1 MTTQEFITQNLD
13 ADIRDLALRHAG
25 RTDID
30 LHYALDQI
38 AGRRTAQTKLP
49 MWVAT
54 DGIIYPPHISMEQCS
69 SEQTAMYKAK
79 VAQRL
84 IAELPVRPVL
94 PPTPTTLIDLTGGF
108 GVDFSYMARAFGR
121 AVYIE
126 QQSHLCAVSRHNMA
140 LLGLT
145 QAEVVCGD
153 CTQIIEEMDDVTMFY
168 ADPARR
174 DARGGRTFAISDCTP
189 DITAMRDTLLGKACF
204 TMVKLSP
211 MLDWRKA
218 VADMGG
224 CVGEVH
230 IVSVANECKELLLV
244 MSRKY
249 ASLERICCVNDGQ
262 TFSFTPEEAAN
273 ATLSHNPQTPQPHNP
288 TTVKPHSPI
297 TEKYLYEPNAS
308 LMKAGCFAL
317 IAQRYGCRQVGA
329 DSHLFVSRQ
338 KIPHFPGR
346 GFDIRAITTMNKREL
361 KAALGG
367 TGQAN
372 VSVRNFP
379 LTADAL
385 RKRLK
390 LKDGGD
396 TYIFGTTTADS
407 RHVLIIC
414 EKHHQNQ
421 TIQS

>member
-84 IAELPVRPVL
+84 IAELPVLPVL
-94 PPTPTTLIDLTGGF
+94 PPNPTTLIDLTGGF
-108 GVDFSYMARAFGR
+108 GVDFSFLAPMFDK

-126 QQSHLCAVSRHNMA
+126 RQSHLCDLSRHNMA
-140 LLGLT
+140 ALGIT
-145 QAEVVCGD
+145 QAETVCGD
-153 CTQIIEEMDDVTMFY
+153 CAQIIGEISHATLIY

-174 DARGGRTFAISDCTP
+174 SASGSRTFAISDCTP
-189 DITAMRDTLLGKACF
+189 DVLAMRETLLDKADF
-204 TMVKLSP
+204 TMIKLSP

-218 VADMGG
+218 AADMGSH
-224 CVGEVH
+224 VGEVH
-230 IVSVANECKELLLV
+230 IVSAGNECKELLLV
-244 MSRKY
+244 MSRKFTG
-249 ASLERICCVNDGQ
+249 LERIYCVNDDQ
-262 TFSFTPEEAAN
+262 TFSFTP
-273 ATLSHNPQTPQPHNP
+273 SQTSQQSQASQLPPAP
-288 TTVKPHSPI
+288 PAC
-297 TEKYLYEPNAS
+297 LYEPNAS

-317 IAQRYGCRQVGA
+317 IAQRYACRQVSR
-329 DSHLFVSRQ
+329 DSHLFLSSEP
-338 KIPHFPGR
+338 IPSFPGR
-346 GFDIRAITTMNKREL
+346 GFAIRAITTMNKREL

-379 LTADAL
+379 MTADAL
-385 RKRLK
+385 RKKLK

>member
-126 QQSHLCAVSRHNMA
+126 RQSHLCAVSRHNMT

-189 DITAMRDTLLGKACF
+189 DITAMRDTLLGKAHF

-288 TTVKPHSPI
+288 TTVKPHNPI

-338 KIPHFPGR
+338 EIPHFPGR
-346 GFDIRAITTMNKREL
+346 GFAIRAVATMNKREL
-361 KAALGG
+361 RAALGG

-379 LTADAL
+379 MTADAL
-385 RKRLK
+385 RKKLK